1 MYRCF
6 RPVLDPHCHEAGVG
20 VARGGAGFTKSPGFL
35 HHVLGPFQ
43 RVCCGPHW
51 SVGGGLVTGRR
62 VGSRP
67 ALPGPSVTA
76 GFLPGPRRKRSEH
89 GHPSEAQTEKPDFF
103 TKFASHHESPSLFMP
118 LNGSAFTAEC
128 LCRVT
133 FA

>member
-1 MYRCF
+1 M
-6 RPVLDPHCHEAGVG
+6 VLT
-20 VARGGAGFTKSPGFL
+20 GAP
-35 HHVLGPFQ
+35 
-43 RVCCGPHW
+43 CGRD
-51 SVGGGLVTGRR
+51 LVIGRR
-62 VGSRP
+62 MGIHVQ
-67 ALPGPSVTA
+67 PSLVPSFTA
-76 GFLPGPRRKRSEH
+76 GFLVDPRCKRSKH